1 MALNSADKDP
11 KLLEITKSVIPPVSL
26 WHNIEVP
33 NRIYNIYNRIKSY
46 ISYLIS
52 NYILTKL
59 LLKRAGVQSEKES
72 VSLCAEKSPVC
83 DFVSAAGNFS
93 FLLIKCHTEHPC
105 ANDGK
110 INGVVAR
117 IEPLQ

>member
-1 MALNSADKDP
+1 M
-11 KLLEITKSVIPPVSL
+11 
-26 WHNIEVP
+26 
-33 NRIYNIYNRIKSY
+33 KSY

-72 VSLCAEKSPVC
+72 VLLCAEKSPVC

-93 FLLIKCHTEHPC
+93 FLLIKCLTGHSRARE
-105 ANDGK
+105 GK
-110 INGVVAR
+110 INGVVA
-117 IEPLQ
+117 Q

>member
-1 MALNSADKDP
+1 MSQ
-11 KLLEITKSVIPPVSL
+11 
-26 WHNIEVP
+26 WHTIEY
-33 NRIYNIYNRIKSY
+33 IIYNRIKSY

-83 DFVSAAGNFS
+83 DFVSAAGNFLFS
-93 FLLIKCHTEHPC
+93 ADKMPHRASSRT
-105 ANDGK
+105 
-110 INGVVAR
+110 
-117 IEPLQ
+117 